1 MVVFKNC
8 VIFSHGTAVETE
20 VAGASLYLS
29 RTTISILGPA
39 GVGVGGTGKGV
50 DVPESQTFFVSIIA
64 RSTAPL
70 TASMFRATP
79 VGPTPTSAQV
89 TIGFNRLRNC

>member
-8 VIFSHGTAVETE
+8 VIFSHGTAFETE
-20 VAGASLYLS
+20 VAGAVNGIY
-29 RTTISILGPA
+29 
-39 GVGVGGTGKGV
+39 
-50 DVPESQTFFVSIIA
+50 VSGH
-64 RSTAPL
+64 
-70 TASMFRATP
+70 P